1 VDRSP
6 QNEESFFLDL
16 GHCHVIA
23 EEFNDARFFVSGL
36 FGLVLVRYP
45 WEGTQYRLGMGGT
58 GRIGLGFFHVYMDDI
73 SDTINDTWMR
83 NVKKLRPH
91 KLLTL
96 SSL

>member
-1 VDRSP
+1 MMHD
-6 QNEESFFLDL
+6 FLY
-16 GHCHVIA
+16 
-23 EEFNDARFFVSGL
+23 
-36 FGLVLVRYP
+36 LVFLV
-45 WEGTQYRLGMGGT
+45 WVGTISMGRQYRLGMGGT

-73 SDTINDTWMR
+73 SDTVNDTWMR